1 MSWEEGISGRIME
14 YFHFFY
20 VILCCLIVQHSE
32 NWKKAKSEE
41 KRNNHTHTHT
51 HKPQQQPLL
60 WKVTAEIGGMEF
72 LSLDNKT
79 TNSGI
84 NHYYKKTVEAKFWP
98 FFTLFYLPK
107 QLAKML

>member
-51 HKPQQQPLL
+51 HTQTP
-60 WKVTAEIGGMEF
+60 AAAS
-72 LSLDNKT
+72 SLESDSRNWWH
-79 TNSGI
+79 G
-84 NHYYKKTVEAKFWP
+84 VFV
-98 FFTLFYLPK
+98 LG
-107 QLAKML
+107 Q